1 MMPLVE
7 SGMAAAEI
15 LTWLT
20 FAGIVA
26 MIVAYALERWSIEV
40 VSLAALVGWLVL
52 FWAVPMLTGT
62 RSPLGP
68 DELLAGLSNQALITV
83 LALIVVGQGLFH
95 TDALEHPTNLLARL
109 GGKTGMGAILV
120 VLLAAMVVSA
130 FVNDTPVVVMF
141 LPIVTAIAAGRGIA
155 ASKALMP
162 LSFAALLGGMT
173 TLIGTSTN
181 LLAAGVALKS
191 GGLAIGFFDFTVP
204 AGAMAIVGFAYVAF
218 VLPRILKARTGMAEQ
233 ITGGSGKQ
241 FIAQIEIGYGHPL
254 AGTTAVAGMFP
265 RLKDMTVRLVQR
277 GEHPFLPPFE
287 NLTLQPG
294 DTVIV
299 AATRSALTRALSE
312 GAASTPSPDAEGAA
326 TTIPTRDLTLAE
338 AVVAPG
344 ARLIGRTIE
353 QAAIHYDTGN
363 VVLGVER
370 RSRMPRMQLAD
381 IRLEAGDVLLLGG
394 TQEAIEGLRANRDL
408 LLLEWSASELPQRR
422 YARRALDHL
431 RPRRSLRRERHRAH
445 RHRRACRGTR
455 HGPRRLPQH
464 PPGRPLLRSAHLPDD
479 RRRPGRR
486 LGPAGDRR
494 RHHARQRCHRS
505 GRRPARLGDPVD
517 ALPGRQPD
525 DQRPVQQCHRGP
537 LHAGRPW
544 HRRQGRRPAA
554 ALRRGG
560 HAGGELRLRHAGRLP
575 DQPPGHGPRPLSF
588 LGLCRRRPAAGRLD
602 VDRLFDRRPLVLWCV
617 RVI

>member
-1 MMPLVE
+1 
-7 SGMAAAEI
+7 MAAAEI

-62 RSPLGP
+62 KSPLGP

-95 TDALEHPTNLLARL
+95 TDALEHPTNLLARV

-141 LPIVTAIAAGRGIA
+141 LPIVTAIAASRGVA
-155 ASKALMP
+155 TSKALMP

-254 AGTTAVAGMFP
+254 AGTSAVAGMFP
-265 RLKDMTVRLVQR
+265 
-277 GEHPFLPPFE
+277 
-287 NLTLQPG
+287 
-294 DTVIV
+294 
-299 AATRSALTRALSE
+299 S
-312 GAASTPSPDAEGAA
+312 AEGHDR
-326 TTIPTRDLTLAE
+326 P
-338 AVVAPG
+338 
-344 ARLIGRTIE
+344 
-353 QAAIHYDTGN
+353 
-363 VVLGVER
+363 
-370 RSRMPRMQLAD
+370 PR
-381 IRLEAGDVLLLGG
+381 
-394 TQEAIEGLRANRDL
+394 
-408 LLLEWSASELPQRR
+408 P
-422 YARRALDHL
+422 ARRASLPAAL
-431 RPRRSLRRERHRAH
+431 REPHAPARRH
-445 RHRRACRGTR
+445 RHRRRHPLRPDPGAVRRRRQHTILRCRGGG
-455 HGPRRLPQH
+455 HDDPDPR
-464 PPGRPLLRSAHLPDD
+464 S
-479 RRRPGRR
+479 
-486 LGPAGDRR
+486 
-494 RHHARQRCHRS
+494 HARADSTYS
-505 GRRPARLGDPVD
+505 GSY
-517 ALPGRQPD
+517 
-525 DQRPVQQCHRGP
+525 
-537 LHAGRPW
+537 
-544 HRRQGRRPAA
+544 PAA
-554 ALRRGG
+554 
-560 HAGGELRLRHAGRLP
+560 
-575 DQPPGHGPRPLSF
+575 SK
-588 LGLCRRRPAAGRLD
+588 
-602 VDRLFDRRPLVLWCV
+602 
-617 RVI
+617 